1 MLLDEGG
8 LSEGVSAD
16 DVEVMFGSIGRIAG
30 IEFVRTS
37 GPSFAYVGFHCPSH
51 KVMTKFSTVSIHQPI
66 NNLIVT
72 MFLHFGST

>member
-8 LSEGVSAD
+8 LAEGVSAD
-16 DVEVMFGSIGRIAG
+16 DVEVMFGRIAG

-51 KVMTKFSTVSIHQPI
+51 KVMTKFFSTISIHQPI

>member
-8 LSEGVSAD
+8 LAEGGSAD

-51 KVMTKFSTVSIHQPI
+51 KVMTKLFSTVII

-72 MFLHFGST
+72 MFLHLGIN